1 MDIEGHS
8 FFRLFEAET
17 AAKLLKLTETRV
29 FPNKTVLFSE
39 GDPPEFIYLVIRG
52 RVDLDKE
59 TSPGTFMPIAVLEA
73 DTYFGEFGVI
83 DGTGRSARAIT
94 RTELHAAVIP
104 RDAFIQFM
112 MGSPGCVSIRVMRH
126 IIDNVRNI
134 DRLWLEEVMRKE
146 KISMVGEMANSILH
160 DIKGSLTI
168 IQMAAEL
175 MNDVHDDEETIEY
188 CGIITNQ
195 IDRMQS
201 MAQEVLNFS
210 RGDANLDRAP
220 ANVRL
225 LLEKFRQSNDD
236 FARQAGV
243 ALTIDVPDLVIE
255 IDSHKIERALQ
266 NLFRNAVESM
276 ETKGGEI
283 RISAQE
289 FPDYIEIALRDNGP
303 GIPEEIQERLFE
315 PFVSHGKQ
323 GGTGLGMSITKSVID
338 AHQGRLSFET
348 GPDGT
353 TFYLH
358 LPKANVINRLRSAD
372 TVTV

>member
-1 MDIEGHS
+1 
-8 FFRLFEAET
+8 
-17 AAKLLKLTETRV
+17 
-29 FPNKTVLFSE
+29 
-39 GDPPEFIYLVIRG
+39 
-52 RVDLDKE
+52 
-59 TSPGTFMPIAVLEA
+59 
-73 DTYFGEFGVI
+73 
-83 DGTGRSARAIT
+83 
-94 RTELHAAVIP
+94 
-104 RDAFIQFM
+104 
-112 MGSPGCVSIRVMRH
+112 VSIRVMRH

-289 FPDYIEIALRDNGP
+289 FPDYIEIALRDNGS